1 MMETETETEIEAEA
15 EKKTIEIVGVVELGV
30 EVG

>member
-1 MMETETETEIEAEA
+1 MMETETEAEIEAEA